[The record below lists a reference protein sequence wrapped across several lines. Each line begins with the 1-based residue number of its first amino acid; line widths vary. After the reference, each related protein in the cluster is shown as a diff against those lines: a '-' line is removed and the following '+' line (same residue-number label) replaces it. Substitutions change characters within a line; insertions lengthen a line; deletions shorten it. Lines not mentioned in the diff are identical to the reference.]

1 MTMVRQYN
9 KTKSTCAFC
18 TSGLETDMEQA
29 NWKNG
34 SADALLSEF
43 FAQDDLKALAAD
55 AGALLECPLLVLDDT
70 FHVTAHHRPLGF
82 TDPLFQDAVRQ
93 GEITYEAG
101 AVISQSEALSA
112 GKADYVK
119 LIGSDYRRR
128 FAPLISSGVRLGYLI
143 CVDTDGHLQSIP
155 PKTWNT
161 IEQILA
167 KQAFIETSRQDKP
180 FETVEDILMHLLDG
194 GFSSA
199 PYFRLQASGTYLA
212 DFHPTGFA
220 LINLTAYHNEYL
232 GKRHLKDELGVRFP
246 QSHSFLYRGDVF
258 LFLHGKTDFNGFS
271 ALAEEFQLKV
281 VISDGINDLFD
292 LPALYRTAHEALELM
307 TDRRFHSGNV
317 CTVAQL
323 RTPLLLKNLEGRSDL
338 IAKEIRTLAA
348 HDKEKDTQYCETLY
362 HYLTCCRSL
371 KKTCDALFT
380 HRNTVLYRIRRIEDD
395 FAIPLDEPSVHADLL
410 LGVSLLLFK
419 EKGPDFFLHDIKK
432 TEREEQLL

>member
-161 IEQILA
+161 VEQILA

-220 LINLTAYHNEYL
+220 LIELTTYHNEYL
-232 GKRHLKDELGVRFP
+232 GKRHLKDELGVIFP

>member
-1 MTMVRQYN
+1 MENERQKRY
-9 KTKSTCAFC
+9 ST
-18 TSGLETDMEQA
+18 DV
-29 NWKNG
+29 
-34 SADALLSEF
+34 LLAEF
-43 FAQDDLKALAAD
+43 FAQDDLKALAVD

-93 GEITYEAG
+93 GEIIYEAG

-112 GKADYVK
+112 GREDYIK
-119 LIGSDYRRR
+119 LDGSDYRRR

-155 PKTWNT
+155 PETWNT
-161 IEQILA
+161 VEQVLA
-167 KQAFIETSRQDKP
+167 KQAFIEASRQDKP
-180 FETVEDILMHLLDG
+180 FGTAEDILMHLLDG

-212 DFHPTGFA
+212 DFHPAGFA
-220 LINLTAYHNEYL
+220 LIDLTAYHNEYL
-232 GKRHLKDELGVRFP
+232 GKRHLKDELSVRFP

-258 LFLHGKTDFNGFS
+258 LFLHGKTDSNGFS

-281 VISDGINDLFD
+281 VISDEIDELFE
-292 LPALYRTAHEALELM
+292 LPALYRTAREALELM
-307 TDRRFHSGNV
+307 MDRRFHSGNV

-323 RTPLLLKNLEGRSDL
+323 RTPLLLKELEGRSDL
-338 IAKEIRTLAA
+338 IAKEIRELAA
-348 HDKEKDTQYCETLY
+348 HDKKKDTQYCETLY

-395 FAIPLDEPSVHADLL
+395 FAIPLDEPAAHADLL
-410 LGVSLLLFK
+410 VGVSLLLFK
-419 EKGPDFFLHDIKK
+419 EKGPDFFLHTVTKN
-432 TEREEQLL
+432 EREEQ

>member
-1 MTMVRQYN
+1 M
-9 KTKSTCAFC
+9 
-18 TSGLETDMEQA
+18 DQA

-34 SADALLSEF
+34 SADALLAEF

-70 FHVTAHHRPLGF
+70 FRVAAHHRPLGF
-82 TDPLFQDAVRQ
+82 TDSLFQDTVRQ
-93 GEITYEAG
+93 GQITYEAS
-101 AVISQSEALSA
+101 AVISQSEVLSA
-112 GKADYVK
+112 GRADYVK

-155 PKTWNT
+155 QKIWNT
-161 IEQILA
+161 VEQILA
-167 KQAFIETSRQDKP
+167 KQAFIEASRQDKP
-180 FETVEDILMHLLDG
+180 FETAEDILMHLLDG
-194 GFSSA
+194 GFSSV
-199 PYFRLQASGTYLA
+199 PYFRLQAAGTYLA
-212 DFHPTGFA
+212 DFHPSGFA
-220 LINLTAYHNEYL
+220 LVDLTAYHNEYL

-246 QSHSFLYRGDVF
+246 QSHSFLYKRDVF
-258 LFLHGKTDFNGFS
+258 LFLNGKADFKGFS
-271 ALAEEFQLKV
+271 ALAEEFQLKLV
-281 VISDGINDLFD
+281 MSEGINDLFE

-307 TDRRFHSGNV
+307 TDHRFHSGNV

-338 IAKEIRTLAA
+338 IAKEIRALAA
-348 HDKEKDTQYCETLY
+348 HDKEKNTQYCETLY

-395 FAIPLDEPSVHADLL
+395 FTIPLDEPAVHADLL
-410 LGVSLLLFK
+410 LGVSLLLFQ
-419 EKGPDFFLHDIKK
+419 EKGPDFFLHTINQKEK
-432 TEREEQLL
+432 

>member
-9 KTKSTCAFC
+9 KIKRTCAFC
-18 TSGLETDMEQA
+18 TSGLGMDMEQA
-29 NWKNG
+29 TWKSG
-34 SADALLSEF
+34 SADALLAEF
-43 FAQDDLKALAAD
+43 FAHDDLKALAAD

-82 TDPLFQDAVRQ
+82 TDPFFQDAVRQ

-101 AVISQSEALSA
+101 AIISQSEALSA
-112 GKADYVK
+112 GRADYVK
-119 LIGSDYRRR
+119 LEGSDYRRR
-128 FAPLISSGVRLGYLI
+128 FSPLISSGVRLGYLI
-143 CVDTDGHLQSIP
+143 CVDTDGHLQNIP
-155 PKTWNT
+155 PETWNMV
-161 IEQILA
+161 EQILA
-167 KQAFIETSRQDKP
+167 KQAFIEVSRQDKP
-180 FETVEDILMHLLDG
+180 FETTEDILMHLLDG

-220 LINLTAYHNEYL
+220 LIELTTYHNEYL
-232 GKRHLKDELGVRFP
+232 GKRHLKDELGVIFP

-258 LFLHGKTDFNGFS
+258 LFLHGNADFNSFS

-281 VISDGINDLFD
+281 VMSDGINDLFN

-323 RTPLLLKNLEGRSDL
+323 RTPLLLKKLEGRSDL
-338 IAKEIRTLAA
+338 IAKEIRVLAA

-362 HYLTCCRSL
+362 YYLTCCRSL

-380 HRNTVLYRIRRIEDD
+380 HRNTVLNRIRRIKDD
-395 FAIPLDEPSVHADLL
+395 FAIPLDEPAIHADLL
-410 LGVSLLLFK
+410 LGVSLLLL
-419 EKGPDFFLHDIKK
+419 EKKALISSCM
-432 TEREEQLL
+432 L

>member
-1 MTMVRQYN
+1 MENERQKRY
-9 KTKSTCAFC
+9 ST
-18 TSGLETDMEQA
+18 DV
-29 NWKNG
+29 
-34 SADALLSEF
+34 LLAEF
-43 FAQDDLKALAAD
+43 FAQDDLKALAVD

-93 GEITYEAG
+93 GEIIYEAG

-112 GKADYVK
+112 GRQDYIK
-119 LIGSDYRRR
+119 LDGSDYRRR

-155 PKTWNT
+155 PETWNT
-161 IEQILA
+161 VEQVLA
-167 KQAFIETSRQDKP
+167 KQAFIEASRQDKP
-180 FETVEDILMHLLDG
+180 FGTAEDILMHLLDG

-212 DFHPTGFA
+212 DFHPAGFA
-220 LINLTAYHNEYL
+220 LIDLTAYHNEYL
-232 GKRHLKDELGVRFP
+232 GKRHLKDELSVRFP

-258 LFLHGKTDFNGFS
+258 LFLHGKTDSNGFS

-281 VISDGINDLFD
+281 VISDEIDELFE
-292 LPALYRTAHEALELM
+292 LPALYRTAREALELM
-307 TDRRFHSGNV
+307 MDRRFHSGNV

-323 RTPLLLKNLEGRSDL
+323 RTPLLLKELEGRSDL
-338 IAKEIRTLAA
+338 IAKEIRELAA
-348 HDKEKDTQYCETLY
+348 HDKKKDTQYCETLY

-395 FAIPLDEPSVHADLL
+395 FAIPLDEPAAHADLL
-410 LGVSLLLFK
+410 VGVSLLLFK
-419 EKGPDFFLHDIKK
+419 EKGPDFFLHTVTKN
-432 TEREEQLL
+432 EREEQ

>member
-9 KTKSTCAFC
+9 KIKSTCAFC
-18 TSGLETDMEQA
+18 TSGLGMDMEQA
-29 NWKNG
+29 TWKSG
-34 SADALLSEF
+34 SADALLAEF
-43 FAQDDLKALAAD
+43 FAHDDLKALAAD

-82 TDPLFQDAVRQ
+82 TDPFFQDAVRQ

-101 AVISQSEALSA
+101 AIISQSEALSA
-112 GKADYVK
+112 GRADYVK
-119 LIGSDYRRR
+119 LEGSDYRRR
-128 FAPLISSGVRLGYLI
+128 FSPLISSGMRLGYLI
-143 CVDTDGHLQSIP
+143 CVDTHGHLQNIP
-155 PKTWNT
+155 PETWNMV
-161 IEQILA
+161 EQILA
-167 KQAFIETSRQDKP
+167 KQAFIEVSRQDKP
-180 FETVEDILMHLLDG
+180 FETTEDILMHLLDG

-220 LINLTAYHNEYL
+220 LIELTTYHNEYL
-232 GKRHLKDELGVRFP
+232 GKRHLKDELGVIFP

-258 LFLHGKTDFNGFS
+258 LFLHGNADFNGFS

-281 VISDGINDLFD
+281 VMSDGINDLFN

-323 RTPLLLKNLEGRSDL
+323 RTPLLLKKLEGRSDL
-338 IAKEIRTLAA
+338 IAKEIRVLAA

-362 HYLTCCRSL
+362 YYLTCCRSL

-380 HRNTVLYRIRRIEDD
+380 HRNTVLYRIRRIKDD
-395 FAIPLDEPSVHADLL
+395 FAIPLDEPAIHADLL
-410 LGVSLLLFK
+410 LGVSLLLFEK
-419 EKGPDFFLHDIKK
+419 KGPDFFLHAINK
-432 TEREEQLL
+432 TEREEQ

>member
-9 KTKSTCAFC
+9 KIKSTCAFC
-18 TSGLETDMEQA
+18 TSGLGMDMEQA
-29 NWKNG
+29 TWKSG
-34 SADALLSEF
+34 SADALLAEV
-43 FAQDDLKALAAD
+43 FAHDDLQALAAD

-82 TDPLFQDAVRQ
+82 TDPFFQDAVRQ

-101 AVISQSEALSA
+101 AIISQSEALSA
-112 GKADYVK
+112 GRADYVK
-119 LIGSDYRRR
+119 LEGSDYRRR
-128 FAPLISSGVRLGYLI
+128 FSPLISSGVRLGYLI
-143 CVDTDGHLQSIP
+143 CVDTDGQLQNIP
-155 PKTWNT
+155 PETWNMV
-161 IEQILA
+161 EQILA
-167 KQAFIETSRQDKP
+167 KQAFIEVSRQDKP
-180 FETVEDILMHLLDG
+180 FETTEDILMHLLDG

-220 LINLTAYHNEYL
+220 LIELTTYHNEYL
-232 GKRHLKDELGVRFP
+232 GKRHLKDELGVIFP

-258 LFLHGKTDFNGFS
+258 LFLHGNADFNSFS

-281 VISDGINDLFD
+281 VMSDGINDLFN

-323 RTPLLLKNLEGRSDL
+323 RTPLLLKKLEGRSDL
-338 IAKEIRTLAA
+338 IAKEIRVLAA

-362 HYLTCCRSL
+362 YYLTCCRSL
-371 KKTCDALFT
+371 KKTCDALVT
-380 HRNTVLYRIRRIEDD
+380 HRNTVLYRIRRIKDD
-395 FAIPLDEPSVHADLL
+395 FAIPLDEPAIHADLL
-410 LGVSLLLFK
+410 LGVSLLLFEK
-419 EKGPDFFLHDIKK
+419 KGPDFFLHAINK
-432 TEREEQLL
+432 TEREEQ

>member
-9 KTKSTCAFC
+9 KIKSTCAFC
-18 TSGLETDMEQA
+18 TSGLGMDMEQA
-29 NWKNG
+29 TWKSG
-34 SADALLSEF
+34 SADALLAEF
-43 FAQDDLKALAAD
+43 FAHDDLKALAAD

-82 TDPLFQDAVRQ
+82 TDPFFQDAVRQ

-101 AVISQSEALSA
+101 AIISQSEALSA
-112 GKADYVK
+112 GRADYVK
-119 LIGSDYRRR
+119 LEGSDYRRR
-128 FAPLISSGVRLGYLI
+128 FSPLISSGVRLGYLI
-143 CVDTDGHLQSIP
+143 CVDTDGHLQNIP
-155 PKTWNT
+155 PETWNMV
-161 IEQILA
+161 EQILA
-167 KQAFIETSRQDKP
+167 KQAFIEVSRQDKP
-180 FETVEDILMHLLDG
+180 FETTEDILMHLLDG

-220 LINLTAYHNEYL
+220 LIELTTYHNEYL
-232 GKRHLKDELGVRFP
+232 GKRHLKDELGVIFP

-258 LFLHGKTDFNGFS
+258 LFLHGNADFNSFS

-281 VISDGINDLFD
+281 VMSDGINDLFN

-323 RTPLLLKNLEGRSDL
+323 RTPLLLKKLEGRSDL
-338 IAKEIRTLAA
+338 IAKEIRVLAA

-362 HYLTCCRSL
+362 YYLTCCRSL

-380 HRNTVLYRIRRIEDD
+380 HRNTVLYRIRRIKDD
-395 FAIPLDEPSVHADLL
+395 FAIPLDEPAIHADLL
-410 LGVSLLLFK
+410 LGVSLLLFEK
-419 EKGPDFFLHDIKK
+419 KGPDFFLHAINK
-432 TEREEQLL
+432 TEREEQ

>member
-9 KTKSTCAFC
+9 KIKRTCAIC
-18 TSGLETDMEQA
+18 TSGLGMDMEQA
-29 NWKNG
+29 TWKSG
-34 SADALLSEF
+34 SADALLAEF
-43 FAQDDLKALAAD
+43 FAHDDLKALAAD

-82 TDPLFQDAVRQ
+82 TDPFFQDAVRQ

-101 AVISQSEALSA
+101 AIISQSEALSA
-112 GKADYVK
+112 GRADYVK
-119 LIGSDYRRR
+119 LEGSDYRRR
-128 FAPLISSGVRLGYLI
+128 FSPLISSGVRLGYLI
-143 CVDTDGHLQSIP
+143 CVDTDGHLQNIP
-155 PKTWNT
+155 PETWNMV
-161 IEQILA
+161 EQILA
-167 KQAFIETSRQDKP
+167 KQAFIEVSRQDKP
-180 FETVEDILMHLLDG
+180 FETTEDILMHLLDG

-220 LINLTAYHNEYL
+220 LIELTTYHNEYL
-232 GKRHLKDELGVRFP
+232 GKRHLKDELGVIFP

-258 LFLHGKTDFNGFS
+258 LFLHGNADFNGFS

-281 VISDGINDLFD
+281 VMSDGINDLFN

-323 RTPLLLKNLEGRSDL
+323 RTPLLLKKLEGRSDL
-338 IAKEIRTLAA
+338 IAKEIRVLAA

-362 HYLTCCRSL
+362 YYLTCCRSL

-380 HRNTVLYRIRRIEDD
+380 HRNTVLYRIRRIKDD
-395 FAIPLDEPSVHADLL
+395 FAIPLDEPAIHADLL
-410 LGVSLLLFK
+410 LGVSLLLFEK
-419 EKGPDFFLHDIKK
+419 KGPDFFLHAINK
-432 TEREEQLL
+432 TEREEQ

>member
-9 KTKSTCAFC
+9 KIKSTCAFC
-18 TSGLETDMEQA
+18 TSGLGMDMEQA
-29 NWKNG
+29 TWKSG
-34 SADALLSEF
+34 SADALLAEF
-43 FAQDDLKALAAD
+43 FAHDDLKALAAD

-82 TDPLFQDAVRQ
+82 TDPFFQDAVRQ

-101 AVISQSEALSA
+101 AIISQSEALSA
-112 GKADYVK
+112 GRADYVK
-119 LIGSDYRRR
+119 LEGSDYRRR
-128 FAPLISSGVRLGYLI
+128 FSPLISSGVRLGYLI
-143 CVDTDGHLQSIP
+143 CVDTDGHLQNIP
-155 PKTWNT
+155 PETWNMV
-161 IEQILA
+161 EQILA
-167 KQAFIETSRQDKP
+167 KQAFIEVSRQDKP
-180 FETVEDILMHLLDG
+180 FETTEDILMHLLDG

-220 LINLTAYHNEYL
+220 LIELTTYHNEYL
-232 GKRHLKDELGVRFP
+232 GKRHLKDELGVIFP

-258 LFLHGKTDFNGFS
+258 LFLHGNADFNGFS

-281 VISDGINDLFD
+281 VMSDGINDLFN
-292 LPALYRTAHEALELM
+292 LPDLYRTAHEALELM

-323 RTPLLLKNLEGRSDL
+323 RTPLLLKKLEGRSDL
-338 IAKEIRTLAA
+338 IAKEIRVLAA

-362 HYLTCCRSL
+362 YYLTCCRSL

-380 HRNTVLYRIRRIEDD
+380 HRNTVLYRIRRIKDD
-395 FAIPLDEPSVHADLL
+395 FAIPLDEPAIHADLL
-410 LGVSLLLFK
+410 LGVSLLLFEK
-419 EKGPDFFLHDIKK
+419 KGPDFFLHAINK
-432 TEREEQLL
+432 TEREKQ

>member
-9 KTKSTCAFC
+9 KIKSTCAFC
-18 TSGLETDMEQA
+18 TSGLGMDMKQA
-29 NWKNG
+29 TWKSG
-34 SADALLSEF
+34 SADALLAEF
-43 FAQDDLKALAAD
+43 FAHDDLKALAAD

-82 TDPLFQDAVRQ
+82 TDPFFQDAVRQ

-101 AVISQSEALSA
+101 AIISQSEALSA
-112 GKADYVK
+112 GRADYVK
-119 LIGSDYRRR
+119 LEGSDYRRR
-128 FAPLISSGVRLGYLI
+128 FSPLISSGMRLGYLI
-143 CVDTDGHLQSIP
+143 CVDTDGHLQNIP
-155 PKTWNT
+155 PETWNMV
-161 IEQILA
+161 EQILA
-167 KQAFIETSRQDKP
+167 KQAFIEVSRQDKP
-180 FETVEDILMHLLDG
+180 FETTEDILMHLLDG

-220 LINLTAYHNEYL
+220 LIELTTYHNEYL
-232 GKRHLKDELGVRFP
+232 GKRHLKDELGVIFP

-258 LFLHGKTDFNGFS
+258 LFLHGNADFNGFS

-281 VISDGINDLFD
+281 VMSDGINDLFN

-323 RTPLLLKNLEGRSDL
+323 RTPLLLKKLEGRSDL
-338 IAKEIRTLAA
+338 IAKEIRVLAA

-362 HYLTCCRSL
+362 YYLTCCRSL

-380 HRNTVLYRIRRIEDD
+380 HRNTVLNRIRRIKDD
-395 FAIPLDEPSVHADLL
+395 FAIPLDEPAIHADLL
-410 LGVSLLLFK
+410 LGVSLLLFEK
-419 EKGPDFFLHDIKK
+419 KGPDFFLHAINK
-432 TEREEQLL
+432 TEREEQ

>member
-9 KTKSTCAFC
+9 KIKSTCAFC
-18 TSGLETDMEQA
+18 TSGLGMDMEQA
-29 NWKNG
+29 TWKSG
-34 SADALLSEF
+34 SADALLAEF
-43 FAQDDLKALAAD
+43 FAHDDLKALAAD

-82 TDPLFQDAVRQ
+82 TDPFFQDAVRQ

-101 AVISQSEALSA
+101 AIISQSEALSA
-112 GKADYVK
+112 GRADYVK
-119 LIGSDYRRR
+119 LEGSDYRRR
-128 FAPLISSGVRLGYLI
+128 FSPLISSGVRLGYLI
-143 CVDTDGHLQSIP
+143 CVDTDGHLQNIP
-155 PKTWNT
+155 PETWNMV
-161 IEQILA
+161 EQILA
-167 KQAFIETSRQDKP
+167 KQAFIEVSRQDKP
-180 FETVEDILMHLLDG
+180 FETTEDILMHLLDG

-220 LINLTAYHNEYL
+220 LIELTTYHNEYL
-232 GKRHLKDELGVRFP
+232 GKRHLKDELGVIFP

-258 LFLHGKTDFNGFS
+258 LFLHGNADFNSFS

-281 VISDGINDLFD
+281 VMSDGINDLFN

-323 RTPLLLKNLEGRSDL
+323 RTPLLLKKLEGRSDL
-338 IAKEIRTLAA
+338 IAKEIRVLAA

-362 HYLTCCRSL
+362 YYLTCCRSL
-371 KKTCDALFT
+371 KKTCDALVT
-380 HRNTVLYRIRRIEDD
+380 HRNTVLYRIRRIKDD
-395 FAIPLDEPSVHADLL
+395 FAIPLDEPAIHADLP
-410 LGVSLLLFK
+410 LGVSLLLFEK
-419 EKGPDFFLHDIKK
+419 KGPDFFLHAINK
-432 TEREEQLL
+432 TEREEQ

>member
-1 MTMVRQYN
+1 M
-9 KTKSTCAFC
+9 
-18 TSGLETDMEQA
+18 
-29 NWKNG
+29 
-34 SADALLSEF
+34 
-43 FAQDDLKALAAD
+43 
-55 AGALLECPLLVLDDT
+55 
-70 FHVTAHHRPLGF
+70 AHHRPLGF

-112 GKADYVK
+112 GRQDYIK
-119 LIGSDYRRR
+119 LDGSDYRRR

-155 PKTWNT
+155 PETWNT
-161 IEQILA
+161 VEQVLA
-167 KQAFIETSRQDKP
+167 KQAFIEASRQDKP
-180 FETVEDILMHLLDG
+180 FGTAEDILMHLLDG

-212 DFHPTGFA
+212 DFHPAGFA
-220 LINLTAYHNEYL
+220 LIDLTAYHNEYL
-232 GKRHLKDELGVRFP
+232 GKRHLKDELSVRFP

-258 LFLHGKTDFNGFS
+258 LFLHGKTDSNGFS

-281 VISDGINDLFD
+281 VISDEIDELFE
-292 LPALYRTAHEALELM
+292 LPALYRTAREALELM
-307 TDRRFHSGNV
+307 MDRRFHSGNV

-323 RTPLLLKNLEGRSDL
+323 RTPLLLKELEGRSDL
-338 IAKEIRTLAA
+338 IAKEIRELAA
-348 HDKEKDTQYCETLY
+348 HDKKKDTQYCETLY

-395 FAIPLDEPSVHADLL
+395 FAIPLDEPAAHADLL
-410 LGVSLLLFK
+410 VGVSLLLFK
-419 EKGPDFFLHDIKK
+419 EKGPDFFLHTVTKN
-432 TEREEQLL
+432 EREEQ

>member
-1 MTMVRQYN
+1 
-9 KTKSTCAFC
+9 
-18 TSGLETDMEQA
+18 MEQA
-29 NWKNG
+29 NWKSGN
-34 SADALLSEF
+34 ADALLAEF

-55 AGALLECPLLVLDDT
+55 AGALLECPLIVLDDT
-70 FHVTAHHRPLGF
+70 FHVMAHHRPLGF
-82 TDPLFQDAVRQ
+82 TDPLFQDTVRQ

-101 AVISQSEALSA
+101 AVISQSEELSA
-112 GKADYVK
+112 GRKDYIK
-119 LIGSDYRRR
+119 LDGSDYRRR
-128 FAPLISSGVRLGYLI
+128 FAPLISSGVQLGYLI

-155 PKTWNT
+155 PETWNT
-161 IEQILA
+161 VEQVLA
-167 KQAFIETSRQDKP
+167 KQVFIEASRQDKP
-180 FETVEDILMHLLDG
+180 FETAEDILMHLLDG

-220 LINLTAYHNEYL
+220 LIDLTAYHNEYL

-258 LFLHGKTDFNGFS
+258 LFLHGKTDSNGFS

-281 VISDGINDLFD
+281 VISDEIDELFE
-292 LPALYRTAHEALELM
+292 LPALYRTAREALELM
-307 TDRRFHSGNV
+307 MDRRFHGGNV

-323 RTPLLLKNLEGRSDL
+323 RTPLLLKDLEGRSDL
-338 IAKEIRTLAA
+338 IAKEIRELAA
-348 HDKEKDTQYCETLY
+348 HDKKKDTQYCETLY

-395 FAIPLDEPSVHADLL
+395 FAIPLDDPAAHADLL
-410 LGVSLLLFK
+410 VGVSLLLFK
-419 EKGPDFFLHDIKK
+419 EKGPDFFLHTVTKN
-432 TEREEQLL
+432 EREEQ

>member
-9 KTKSTCAFC
+9 KIKSTCAFC
-18 TSGLETDMEQA
+18 TSGLGMDMEQA
-29 NWKNG
+29 TWKSG
-34 SADALLSEF
+34 SADALLAEF
-43 FAQDDLKALAAD
+43 FAHDDLKALAAD

-82 TDPLFQDAVRQ
+82 TDPFFQDAVRQ

-101 AVISQSEALSA
+101 AIISQSEALSA
-112 GKADYVK
+112 GRADYVK
-119 LIGSDYRRR
+119 LEGSDYRRR
-128 FAPLISSGVRLGYLI
+128 FSPLISSGVRLGYLI
-143 CVDTDGHLQSIP
+143 CVDTDGHLQNIP
-155 PKTWNT
+155 PETWNMV
-161 IEQILA
+161 EQILA
-167 KQAFIETSRQDKP
+167 KQAFIEVSRQDKP
-180 FETVEDILMHLLDG
+180 FETTEDILMHLLDG

-220 LINLTAYHNEYL
+220 LIELTTYHNEYL
-232 GKRHLKDELGVRFP
+232 GKRHLKDELGVIFP

-258 LFLHGKTDFNGFS
+258 LFLHGNADFNSFS

-281 VISDGINDLFD
+281 VMSDGINDLFN

-323 RTPLLLKNLEGRSDL
+323 RTPLLLKKLEGRSDL
-338 IAKEIRTLAA
+338 IAKEIRVLAA

-362 HYLTCCRSL
+362 YYLTCCRSL

-380 HRNTVLYRIRRIEDD
+380 HRNTVLNRIRRIKDD
-395 FAIPLDEPSVHADLL
+395 FAIPLDEPAIHADLL
-410 LGVSLLLFK
+410 LGVSLLLLEK
-419 EKGPDFFLHDIKK
+419 KGPDFFLHAINK
-432 TEREEQLL
+432 TEREEQ

>member
-9 KTKSTCAFC
+9 KIKSTCAFC
-18 TSGLETDMEQA
+18 TSGLGMDMEQA
-29 NWKNG
+29 TWKRG
-34 SADALLSEF
+34 SADALLAEF
-43 FAQDDLKALAAD
+43 FAHDDLKALAAD

-82 TDPLFQDAVRQ
+82 TDPFFQDAVRQ

-101 AVISQSEALSA
+101 AIISQSEALSA
-112 GKADYVK
+112 GRADYVK
-119 LIGSDYRRR
+119 LEGSDYRRR
-128 FAPLISSGVRLGYLI
+128 FSPLISSGVRLGYLI
-143 CVDTDGHLQSIP
+143 CVDTDGHLQNIP
-155 PKTWNT
+155 PETWNMV
-161 IEQILA
+161 EQILA
-167 KQAFIETSRQDKP
+167 KQAFIEVSRQDKP
-180 FETVEDILMHLLDG
+180 FETTEDILMHLLDG

-220 LINLTAYHNEYL
+220 LIELTTYHNEYL
-232 GKRHLKDELGVRFP
+232 GKRHLKDELGVIFP

-258 LFLHGKTDFNGFS
+258 LFLHGNADFNGFS

-281 VISDGINDLFD
+281 VMSDGINDLFN

-323 RTPLLLKNLEGRSDL
+323 RTPLLLKKLEGRSDL
-338 IAKEIRTLAA
+338 IAKEIRVLAA

-362 HYLTCCRSL
+362 YYLTCCRSL
-371 KKTCDALFT
+371 KKTCDALVT
-380 HRNTVLYRIRRIEDD
+380 HRNTVLYRIRRIKDD
-395 FAIPLDEPSVHADLL
+395 FAIPLDEPAIHADLL
-410 LGVSLLLFK
+410 LGVSLLLFEK
-419 EKGPDFFLHDIKK
+419 KGPDFFLHAINK
-432 TEREEQLL
+432 TEREEQ